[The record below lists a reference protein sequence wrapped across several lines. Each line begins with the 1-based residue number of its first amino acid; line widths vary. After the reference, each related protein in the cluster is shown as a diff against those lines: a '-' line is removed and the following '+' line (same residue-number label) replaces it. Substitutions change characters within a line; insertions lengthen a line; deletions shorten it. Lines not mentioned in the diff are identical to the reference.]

1 MSTKSTNPKVAYIY
15 DSATDTWHPV
25 AGLVSTDANYVWS
38 GTNTFTN
45 TVSFEDVLNAKAG
58 VNNFVNPLERDTAI
72 PTPTNGVVVFVR
84 QDSTGNQI
92 NQLQYY
98 YNGSWRYINDS
109 TRLISESDNYQLEL
123 KDVGQTVVIDSATAK
138 SVTIPRNSTTAFAI
152 GQRLEVVRAG
162 AGDVTIAKNAA
173 VTLRSKNNYTKI
185 ANQYSGVVLIKTDT
199 NTWLM
204 IGDLKA

>member
-25 AGLVSTDANYVWS
+25 AGLVSTDANYNWS
-38 GTNTFTN
+38 GTNVFTN

-58 VNNFVNPLERDTAI
+58 TNNFANPAERDSVITS
-72 PTPTNGVVVFVR
+72 P
-84 QDSTGNQI
+84 S
-92 NQLQYY
+92 
-98 YNGSWRYINDS
+98 NDS
-109 TRLISESDNYQLEL
+109 TRLISESNNYELEL
-123 KDVGQTVVIDSATAK
+123 KDVGQTVVVDSSTAK
-138 SVTIPRNSTTAFAI
+138 SVNIPPNSTTAFSV
-152 GQRLEVVRAG
+152 GQRLEIVRAG
-162 AGDVTIAKNAA
+162 AGEVTITKDGA
-173 VTLRSKNNYTKI
+173 VTLRSKNDYRKI